1 MVLDGR
7 NRLGLVFQ
15 AGHTPQMTEA
25 LGLAVLQVSA
35 IDLPLSL
42 LDFRSLSRC
51 CRELRVRCNDQMQA
65 EHHAYVE
72 ARALEYLVDMVVST
86 FSDDSASDSGYW

>member
-1 MVLDGR
+1 M
-7 NRLGLVFQ
+7 
-15 AGHTPQMTEA
+15 AEA
-25 LGLAVLQVSA
+25 LGLAVLHVSA

-65 EHHAYVE
+65 EHQAYVE

-86 FSDDSASDSGYW
+86 YSDDSASDAGYW

>member
-1 MVLDGR
+1 M
-7 NRLGLVFQ
+7 
-15 AGHTPQMTEA
+15 AEA
-25 LGLAVLQVSA
+25 LGLAVLHVSA

-65 EHHAYVE
+65 EHQAYVE
-72 ARALEYLVDMVVST
+72 ERALEYMVDIVVSAY
-86 FSDDSASDSGYW
+86 SDDSEPDAGYW